1 MSLGQARSAAMDGLN
16 VTQSGLALIAANVAN
31 AGTPGYIEKSQT
43 VDTVTVPEIVPPTV
57 SAALIDVVVTPVVT
71 GMAVDALS
79 ELFPLYHCCPKT
91 GEPPQPEVNSTS

>member
-1 MSLGQARSAAMDGLN
+1 VVVDPEGDRKSPG
-16 VTQSGLALIAANVAN
+16 AN
-31 AGTPGYIEKSQT
+31 ASTQIPLKSETPD
-43 VDTVTVPEIVPPTV
+43 DTVTVPEIVPPTV